1 MTLDY
6 NGIEA
11 GQRRGKSS
19 RVAASKEARALSRL
33 AASGKASS
41 SLRRL

>member
-1 MTLDY
+1 MTLGY

-11 GQRRGKSS
+11 GQRCGKSS
-19 RVAASKEARALSRL
+19 RVAASKEARALRRL